1 MTLLRAD
8 IKSYM
13 ILSHICPMCRVY
25 NTSAIGKGLGPLA
38 PSQMA
43 IRKQFI
49 QHTIRDYQGDLL
61 HVTVLK
67 ANP

>member
-1 MTLLRAD
+1 
-8 IKSYM
+8 
-13 ILSHICPMCRVY
+13 MCRVY